1 MESHN
6 LRPWLV
12 VIVLVTLA
20 FGYIGLPIPSKW
32 GANELEFLAQ
42 KKINLGLDLQ
52 GGSEIRVEFDLA
64 NEAAAELRNNRAKQI
79 EAIGKAFDTLMRRIN
94 IHGVKEPRMQIYGE
108 TQILIQLPGHD
119 QTETTRV
126 KDILKKAGKLE
137 FKMASDDQDNLQGT
151 SPPGTYVVASE
162 QEQNVHEPQ
171 QIRVKKEAPLK
182 GEDIEDANAVVDPQ
196 RGWQVSLKFQPRG
209 ARVFADLTAQ
219 NVHKKFA
226 IILDGKLVSAPVI
239 NEPIPSGNA
248 VISGG
253 SEPDMEKWAKDL
265 ATVLKSGSLAAPL
278 KIAGENYVGPTLGQ
292 DSIRR
297 GFYAG
302 GFAIIAVF
310 LFMWMY
316 YRTLGMIANVAM
328 FANVMLLMGIL
339 ALFGATLTLPGIAGI
354 VLTLGMAVDA
364 NILINERIREEAAK
378 GRTPIQAFDA
388 GYDRAFMTIFDSNI
402 TTLFAGIILYY
413 AGSGPIQGFAV
424 TLSVGIAT
432 TMITALWFSKIITR
446 YMVLSGSLTEYKMMQ
461 VFHNPK
467 YDFSGKGKLC
477 FTASVICIFL
487 GFGFFL
493 YRGKE
498 NLSIDF
504 RGGTLMQLRFNGETD
519 IDAVRTGISGIKG
532 EGGRP
537 KYGDAEVQR
546 VFELAGAKETASGSI
561 FGIRVG
567 SSDSDELKKDL
578 SAAFAGKVPPSPF
591 EELGDIENSPRY
603 AGAYHLNVGL
613 REPMAQD
620 EFQKKLKAAL
630 SGISEAD
637 LPPMVLKP
645 TDQGSATFHRATFEI
660 AVKAGGST
668 MSEVENALKGAKD
681 LNIAPDPF
689 PFVSSIGASVAS
701 EMKSNAAKALIA
713 SWIAMIIYLAF
724 RFEFSYGVAAV
735 IALIHDVMFTLGF
748 VALVNWLLPKT
759 LGIDLDMG
767 LSAVAAYLTIVGY
780 SVNDTIVVFDRI
792 RENLKEMKREPFSVV
807 MDVSVNQTL
816 SRTILTSLTVFLT
829 VVVLFA
835 LTARSGGGIAS
846 FAFPMIVG
854 VVVGTYSSVFIASP
868 VVMWWRGNRPAAA

>member
-1 MESHN
+1 MEHQN
-6 LRPWLV
+6 LRLWLV
-12 VIVLVTLA
+12 AIVIVTLA
-20 FGYIGLPIPSKW
+20 FGYLGLPIPNKPGST
-32 GANELEFLAQ
+32 EFSFLE
-42 KKINLGLDLQ
+42 KSKINLGLDLQ
-52 GGSEIRVEFDLA
+52 GGSEIRVEFDLDKPGV
-64 NEAAAELRNNRAKQI
+64 EVQELKNNRAKQV
-79 EAIGKAFDTLMRRIN
+79 EAIGHAFDTLMRRIN
-94 IHGVKEPRMQIYGE
+94 LHGVKEPRIQVYGE

-119 QTETTRV
+119 QTEMTRV
-126 KDILKKAGKLE
+126 KEILKKAGKLE
-137 FKMASDDQDNLQGT
+137 FKIESDDQQDLAN
-151 SPPGTYVVASE
+151 PKPGTLVVSMEEGTKDEHDTA
-162 QEQNVHEPQ
+162 QL
-171 QIRVKKEAPLK
+171 RVKSEALLT
-182 GEDIEDANAVVDPQ
+182 GADVDEATATIGQ
-196 RGWQVSLKFQPRG
+196 NGWEVSLKFQPKG
-209 ARVFADLTAQ
+209 ARTFGTLTAQ
-219 NVHKKFA
+219 NVSKKLA

-239 NEPIPSGNA
+239 REAIPSGTA
-248 VISGG
+248 RISGNF
-253 SEPDMEKWAKDL
+253 DEKQSKDL

-297 GFYAG
+297 GLYAG
-302 GFAIIAVF
+302 CFAIVAVF
-310 LFMWMY
+310 LFMLIY
-316 YRTLGMIANVAM
+316 YRKLGMIANVAM

-364 NILINERIREEAAK
+364 NILINERIREESAK

-446 YMVLSGSLTEYKMMQ
+446 YMVLSGSLSDFKMMQ
-461 VFHNPK
+461 IFHNPK

-477 FTASVICIFL
+477 FAGSLICIVL

-504 RGGTLMQLRFNGETD
+504 RGGTLMQLAFKDETD
-519 IDAVRTGISGIKG
+519 IESVRTGITGIQG
-532 EGGRP
+532 AGGHP

-546 VFELAGAKETASGSI
+546 VFALEGAKEQASGSI

-567 SSDSDELKKDL
+567 SSDSDELKTDL
-578 SAAFAGKVPPSPF
+578 AAAFAGRVWPSPF
-591 EELGDIENSPRY
+591 KEETPIETPARY
-603 AGAYHLNVGL
+603 AGAHHLVVGL
-613 REPMAQD
+613 SKPMARD
-620 EFQKKLKAAL
+620 AFQEKLKAAL
-630 SGISEAD
+630 AGLTVAD
-637 LPPMVLKP
+637 APPIVLKP
-645 TDQGSATFHRATFEI
+645 TSGESSTFEI
-660 AVKAGGST
+660 AVKST
-668 MSEVENALKGAKD
+668 ESISEVEKALKAGKD
-681 LNIAPDPF
+681 LAIAPDPF

-735 IALIHDVMFTLGF
+735 IALIHDVMFSLGF
-748 VALVNWLLPKT
+748 VALVNYLLPKT
-759 LGIDLDMG
+759 MGIDLDMG

-807 MDVSVNQTL
+807 LDASVNQTL

-868 VVMWWRGNRPAAA
+868 IVMWWRGNKAAVA